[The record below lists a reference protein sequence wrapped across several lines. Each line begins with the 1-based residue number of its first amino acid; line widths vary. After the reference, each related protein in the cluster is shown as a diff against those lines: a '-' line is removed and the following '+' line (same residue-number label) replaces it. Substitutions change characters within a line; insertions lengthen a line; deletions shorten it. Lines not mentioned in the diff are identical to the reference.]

1 MRVKVVR
8 EFIDLKNNKKRRKVG
23 EIFDVTNERFKE
35 LNSTSFGVLVD
46 EVEETKEAKKIK
58 EGAKYE

>member
-23 EIFDVTNERFKE
+23 EIFEVTQDRFKE

-58 EGAKYE
+58 EGAKNE

>member
-1 MRVKVVR
+1 M
-8 EFIDLKNNKKRRKVG
+8 DLKNNKKRRKVG
-23 EIFDVTNERFKE
+23 EIFEVTQDRFKE

-58 EGAKYE
+58 EGAKNE

>member
-1 MRVKVVR
+1 MRVKVVTK
-8 EFIDLKNNKKRRKVG
+8 FIDLKNNKKRRKVG

-35 LNSTSFGVLVD
+35 LNSTSFGVLVE

-58 EGAKYE
+58 EGAKVE

>member
-1 MRVKVVR
+1 MRVKVIR
-8 EFIDLKNNKKRRKVG
+8 EFMDLKNNKKRRKVG
-23 EIFDVTNERFKE
+23 EIFEVTQDRFKE

-58 EGAKYE
+58 EGAKNE

>member
-23 EIFDVTNERFKE
+23 EIFDITQERFKE
-35 LNSTSFGVLVD
+35 LNSTSFGVLVE
-46 EVEETKEAKKIK
+46 EVKKSKEVKA
-58 EGAKYE
+58 GAKNE

>member
-23 EIFDVTNERFKE
+23 EIFDITQERFKE
-35 LNSTSFGVLVD
+35 LNSTSFGVLVE
-46 EVEETKEAKKIK
+46 EVKESK
-58 EGAKYE
+58 EVKAGAKNE